1 MISWK
6 HECLLHFSETL
17 KVHLQRHN
25 EEHILAIQPNNFS
38 ISISDNINFKYF
50 FLMTCK
56 KKFMKFPSRSSDFFM
71 KSENIN
77 FKNFFL
83 MTRKKF
89 GNMFVKLTPHQ
100 MHFPLYIL

>member
-6 HECLLHFSETL
+6 HEYLLHFSETL
-17 KVHLQRHN
+17 KVCLQRHY

-56 KKFMKFPSRSSDFFM
+56 KFSY
-71 KSENIN
+71 I
-77 FKNFFL
+77 
-83 MTRKKF
+83 
-89 GNMFVKLTPHQ
+89 FVKLTPHQ
-100 MHFPLYIL
+100 MHFPLYIYIYNSTVTENFTFKYLNFQKEKRKDKYSKQS

>member
-1 MISWK
+1 
-6 HECLLHFSETL
+6 
-17 KVHLQRHN
+17 
-25 EEHILAIQPNNFS
+25 
-38 ISISDNINFKYF
+38 
-50 FLMTCK
+50 MTCK